1 MANSGSLELFGGFS
15 ISGAFQMKTAFF
27 TVGLCLCATTTVMA
41 DVPLP
46 QAVSAFFSTQ
56 NKKDCEAWVD
66 LFDDNFE
73 VCVMTALA
81 HLGLHCR
88 GITARRRITVKVQDP
103 VGSTPVKT
111 KKELLAGCQALWLE
125 FRDRWL

>member
-1 MANSGSLELFGGFS
+1 MPTNATYTFYGQLRLARAVWRVFHLRV
-15 ISGAFQMKTAFF
+15 FQMKTAFF
-27 TVGLCLCATTTVMA
+27 TVGLCLCATTAVMA

-88 GITARRRITVKVQDP
+88 GITARVAE
-103 VGSTPVKT
+103 S
-111 KKELLAGCQALWLE
+111 L
-125 FRDRWL
+125 